1 MPNPLRSVLGILWQI
16 KEAYLEFVRSFSSQ
30 VLLLSIFA
38 VILHRVGRQEDRWDY
53 WFIGVAVPFGLFFL
67 YAYLANIAVF
77 YKKAMQKLHRAARGE
92 VRRLCR
98 QKRYGEVRRL
108 CRQKRYAEA
117 RIHLRHIRNRHYLI
131 APLIIL
137 TLITLG
143 SFIILILAYQAS
155 LSLYQ
160 NLQAATPRT

>member
-1 MPNPLRSVLGILWQI
+1 MPNPLRSILGILWQI

-53 WFIGVAVPFGLFFL
+53 WFIGIAVPFGLFFL

-77 YKKAMQKLHRAARGE
+77 YKKAMQKLHRAARS
-92 VRRLCR
+92 
-98 QKRYGEVRRL
+98 EVRRL

-160 NLQAATPRT
+160 NLQAATPRA

>member
-1 MPNPLRSVLGILWQI
+1 MPNPLRSILGILWQI

-38 VILHRVGRQEDRWDY
+38 VTLHRVGRQEDRWDY
-53 WFIGVAVPFGLFFL
+53 WFIGIAVPFGLFFL

-77 YKKAMQKLHRAARGE
+77 YKKAMQKLHRAAR
-92 VRRLCR
+92 
-98 QKRYGEVRRL
+98 GEVRRL

-160 NLQAATPRT
+160 NLQAATPRA